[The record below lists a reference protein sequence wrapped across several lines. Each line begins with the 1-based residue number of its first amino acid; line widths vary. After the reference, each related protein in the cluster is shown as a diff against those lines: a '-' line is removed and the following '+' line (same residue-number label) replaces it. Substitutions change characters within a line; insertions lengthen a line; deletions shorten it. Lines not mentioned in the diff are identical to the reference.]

1 VLIHEG
7 IIADTFEYDYAPQ
20 SILVENRKIWVN
32 TSYEGQSDVE
42 YLREQELVHGLQVS
56 SRSYKPVV
64 CYQLSE
70 KGKALVGRIPL
81 MDKEAVHD
89 FAYKEAS
96 RELLTPMWNGS
107 EYWLHGTFSGF
118 RRRSAITDTE
128 DVSYVA
134 SAYIP
139 QCLRYGGRPTMS
151 NAHRAHES
159 GMGALDNI
167 RDKDL
172 DVVITLNSVSIIV
185 AEYIPFGANQMVQLN
200 NNVGSTERVQGG
212 FISPLIDEDDTAT
225 SLVVSPNLTSIEIL
239 DYTITN
245 HMNCEAEIRI
255 PEDPGIIQVETFG
268 ISLNAEG
275 TCFYGMQIEAVMG
288 RIRDNVSLDHLAR
301 ILVDVQQDSSTI
313 VDSIISQFQR
323 DLLNNIFLGDA
334 SNRNKVN
341 LIIANE
347 ITPHL
352 TAEEYMDKSDYENE
366 LQQVIGDTKAAYD
379 ISENDTLVFGAHGL
393 LVVGPNSRRYEPLL
407 CAYLQYITIDIFLQ
421 NYFARL
427 WILNDFLSNIDAR
440 IDIIDLNP
448 SVLQDVRIDICRLSK
463 EIIQLDEIL
472 GYLLEALEIMEI
484 PPEPKEQT
492 GRSLYDRLE
501 ISGMRSQMVRRTTDL
516 RKNIV
521 SSQRLLKILR
531 ERTDVATETKKFR
544 LNNYIKNDLQHLCLL
559 QKANK
564 ESSYSLQ
571 ILQILFSGMFAF
583 QFLDR
588 ITGDWTVLD
597 SSWMKHFVKYFI
609 QRNMFLWFFF
619 SLLAWA
625 LTAAGITKIY
635 NVLNWKYDGRTSV
648 QVSLNQSIDLH
659 AIQKYIG
666 GKVKLRE
673 ERRYDDKGQQTIVK
687 VTYTEQERNNWGGT
701 EPIIDLEYMFDQ
713 ERKGLTYDEKDDPVA
728 FLLSLSIRYKWRNAK
743 RDLAFNSE
751 ELKEKVLMELKDS
764 GVVTKYPFSKDS
776 DEDSRSLSQQ
786 SHTGNHGSN
795 LTTPYDKAKD

>member
-1 VLIHEG
+1 
-7 IIADTFEYDYAPQ
+7 
-20 SILVENRKIWVN
+20 
-32 TSYEGQSDVE
+32 
-42 YLREQELVHGLQVS
+42 
-56 SRSYKPVV
+56 
-64 CYQLSE
+64 
-70 KGKALVGRIPL
+70 